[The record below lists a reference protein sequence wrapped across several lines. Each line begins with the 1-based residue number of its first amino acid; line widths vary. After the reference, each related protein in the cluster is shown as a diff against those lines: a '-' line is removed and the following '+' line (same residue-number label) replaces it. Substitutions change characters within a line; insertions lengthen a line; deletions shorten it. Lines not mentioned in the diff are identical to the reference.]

1 MLTVIA
7 PAKTLDY
14 ESNLPTDNFSVSSHL
29 TKTKRLIRELRTK
42 DPEKL
47 SDLMGIS
54 EKLAFLNFER
64 NMNWSIPKKPSDS
77 ARQALF
83 AFKGDVYLGLDA
95 LSLEKKDIK
104 FAQDHLRI
112 LSGLYGILK
121 PLDLIAPYRLEMGT
135 KLTVGNNNNLYE
147 FWGNDLT
154 ESVNRDL
161 KNQKN
166 KTLINLASVEYF
178 SSINKNNLLGQVIS
192 PIFKDYKNGEYKII
206 SFFAKKAR
214 GMMARFIIDNKI
226 DDPKDLQSFDVS
238 KYKYNKKEST
248 DLFPVFFRKN
258 LNR

>member
-154 ESVNRDL
+154 ESINRDL

-178 SSINKNNLLGQVIS
+178 SSINKSNLSGQVIS

-226 DDPKDLQSFDVS
+226 DDPKDLQSFDIS

-248 DLFPVFFRKN
+248 DLFPVFLRKK

>member
-29 TKTKRLIRELRTK
+29 TKTKILIRELRTK

-47 SDLMGIS
+47 SGLMGIS

-77 ARQALF
+77 SRQALF

-135 KLTVGNNNNLYE
+135 KLIVGDNNNLYE

-154 ESVNRDL
+154 ESINRDL
-161 KNQKN
+161 KNQNN

-178 SSINKNNLLGQVIS
+178 SSINKNNLSGQVIS